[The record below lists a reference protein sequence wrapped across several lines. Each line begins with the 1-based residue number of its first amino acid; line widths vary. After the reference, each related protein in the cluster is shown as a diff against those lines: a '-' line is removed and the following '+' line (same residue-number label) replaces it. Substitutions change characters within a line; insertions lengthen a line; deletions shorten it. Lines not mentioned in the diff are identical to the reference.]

1 MKRLWSPPQPKPL
14 RMRLPPVTDAGASCC
29 ACGLP
34 FMCAGDCRCMEFV
47 CGRGCASFAV
57 GPMSACDTVL
67 WAWLWGRLVLLGILI
82 CYLVAAIIEFR
93 SWTNT
98 NAGQAYSVWPT
109 WGWICALVASIL
121 WLLAA
126 SAASCAQPERQR
138 GCAIQPDTYPWMVS
152 IHCFAQACRMSVTG
166 RFAQAFVIRYMRP
179 DVQLV
184 QVLHLGSS

>member
-1 MKRLWSPPQPKPL
+1 
-14 RMRLPPVTDAGASCC
+14 
-29 ACGLP
+29 
-34 FMCAGDCRCMEFV
+34 MEFV

-57 GPMSACDTVL
+57 GPMSACETVL

-126 SAASCAQPERQR
+126 SAASGAQPERQR
-138 GCAIQPDTYPWMVS
+138 GCAIQPDTFHGWFP
-152 IHCFAQACRMSVTG
+152 FTALRKPAACLLTG